1 MGDRVDRGE
10 LITPVEFGNETYT
23 TAMGWFDNIL
33 PDIER

>member
-1 MGDRVDRGE
+1 
-10 LITPVEFGNETYT
+10 VEFGNGTYT